1 MPVEE
6 EDPSYVYVLANT
18 VRLQDAAQ
26 VVADARRAY
35 LTAWNMPE
43 CQGRRQGVP
52 LAPHPAAFY
61 TQGHAVLG
69 LRSRGVG
76 LPDPA

>member
-6 EDPSYVYVLANT
+6 EDPSYVYVFANT

-35 LTAWNMPE
+35 LTAWNMS
-43 CQGRRQGVP
+43 
-52 LAPHPAAFY
+52 A
-61 TQGHAVLG
+61 TAVL
-69 LRSRGVG
+69 LHTVFIARKFF
-76 LPDPA
+76 LDPDAFG

>member
-6 EDPSYVYVLANT
+6 EDPSYVYVLAST

-35 LTAWNMPE
+35 LTAWNMSATA
-43 CQGRRQGVP
+43 VP
-52 LAPHPAAFY
+52 LHTVFIARKFVLDPDAF
-61 TQGHAVLG
+61 G
-69 LRSRGVG
+69 
-76 LPDPA
+76 

>member
-26 VVADARRAY
+26 VVTDYRRAY
-35 LTAWNMPE
+35 LTAWNMPDATA
-43 CQGRRQGVP
+43 VP
-52 LAPHPAAFY
+52 LHTVFIAPKRFLDPDAF
-61 TQGHAVLG
+61 G
-69 LRSRGVG
+69 
-76 LPDPA
+76 